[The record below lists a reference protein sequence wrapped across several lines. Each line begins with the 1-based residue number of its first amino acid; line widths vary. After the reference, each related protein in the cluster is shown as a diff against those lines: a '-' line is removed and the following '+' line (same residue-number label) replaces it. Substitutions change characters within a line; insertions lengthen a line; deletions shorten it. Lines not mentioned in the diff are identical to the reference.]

1 MQAFIRAHGIILP
14 MNQDHVDTD
23 AIIPQRWLVTVERDG
38 LADGFMGAWR
48 YDEHGQPRPECV
60 LNQPAYQGAAI
71 VLARENYGCGSSREH
86 AVWAH
91 QGYGIRAI
99 VAASYGP
106 IFHENCLK
114 NGLLP
119 VTCRGRRRDAD
130 GPGAGRPGLRLRG
143 GPGQPARHRPGRPR
157 YPFEIDAGR
166 RQLLLEASTTSTW
179 RCARGRHRG
188 VPAAPATGSAMA
200 GIAARTNVTI
210 KDIATRLKLSHATV
224 SRALADHPKISAATK
239 ASVREAAQAMGYVP
253 NGTAQNMRTAH
264 SPVIG

>member
-1 MQAFIRAHGIILP
+1 MRALVVPGSQRVKRAAEELGLDRVFLDNMQAFIRAHGIILP

-119 VTCRGRRRDAD
+119 VTLPAADVATLMAQALADPGCACEVDLVSQRVIGPDGRA
-130 GPGAGRPGLRLRG
+130 
-143 GPGQPARHRPGRPR
+143 

-166 RQLLLEASTTSTW
+166 RQLLLEGVDDIDLAL
-179 RCARGRHRG
+179 AR
-188 VPAAPATGSAMA
+188 AAD
-200 GIAARTNVTI
+200 IAAFQRRQQQ
-210 KDIATRLKLSHATV
+210 DQPW
-224 SRALADHPKISAATK
+224 LA
-239 ASVREAAQAMGYVP
+239 
-253 NGTAQNMRTAH
+253 
-264 SPVIG
+264 